1 VTSEPTQP
9 ANVDLYEAASRTMY
23 AKWGFV
29 GETADRLALQ
39 WATDLGHRAAVDAA
53 FAAGREAAAQALID
67 HANIHFPDPTN
78 SAQRTARRWLITAA
92 RVAAGPIT
100 LEQAAAA
107 LAAGNYATCRLDEAG
122 RSIRPSDATGPET
135 APGSTL
141 PGVKASNVSGSEGQ
155 RGSEDGSGGAA

>member
-1 VTSEPTQP
+1 MTSEPTQP

-100 LEQAAAA
+100 PEQAAAA
-107 LAAGNYATCRLDEAG
+107 LADYGTSDALVLSGVTAG
-122 RSIRPSDATGPET
+122 RYGDEDLGEPDISRDVVVPWHVIR
-135 APGSTL
+135 
-141 PGVKASNVSGSEGQ
+141 GVVEVVAVNQ
-155 RGSEDGSGGAA
+155 P